1 MDKTIDPW
9 LEFSITT
16 RLQVGIVILWKPS
29 FFPLATVTDVENPL
43 MHFSFYLSLL
53 ALILIMLIVHYAFA
67 L

>member
-1 MDKTIDPW
+1 MPRVFNYYKVTGRNCNPLKTQ
-9 LEFSITT
+9 LFS
-16 RLQVGIVILWKPS
+16 
-29 FFPLATVTDVENPL
+29 PLATVTDVENPL